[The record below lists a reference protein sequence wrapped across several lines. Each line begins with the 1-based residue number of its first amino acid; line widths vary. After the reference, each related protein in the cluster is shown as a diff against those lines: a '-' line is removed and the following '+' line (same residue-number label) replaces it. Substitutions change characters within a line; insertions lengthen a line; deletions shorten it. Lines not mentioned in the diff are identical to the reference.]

1 MQGPVLVYWSGQFR
15 IWRCEEANRLRGT
28 RRVTLEAI
36 EPRRLY
42 RQVADQLRA
51 FIDAGN
57 SPPGTRLP
65 TERDLAERLNVSR
78 PTIREALIALEVEGR
93 IRIRVG
99 SGIYVAE
106 PQPDLARP
114 PAETDGPFEILRAR
128 AFIEGAVAAEAAPLA
143 KAQHLA
149 TLDET
154 ILAMEQVQHPSDEA
168 IAIDRAFHVAI
179 ASIIGNPVVVRVV
192 GDLFDQRMTP
202 YFGRLAAHFE
212 NAESWQETIREHRA
226 IRNALAARDSNH
238 ARDAL
243 RRHLERSQER
253 FSRSFGE
260 GDGAVEVVDPGRG
273 LARRPSIRSV

>member
-1 MQGPVLVYWSGQFR
+1 M
-15 IWRCEEANRLRGT
+15 
-28 RRVTLEAI
+28 TLEAI

-51 FIDAGN
+51 YIDSGS

-65 TERDLAERLNVSR
+65 TERELADRLNVSR

-106 PQPDLARP
+106 PPVGSPRP
-114 PAETDGPFEILRAR
+114 VAEVDGPFEILRAR
-128 AFIEGAVAAEAAPLA
+128 AFIEGAIAAEAAPMA
-143 KAQHLA
+143 KAPHIA
-149 TLDET
+149 ALDET
-154 ILAMEQVQHPSDEA
+154 IMAMENVRHPSDEA
-168 IAIDRAFHVAI
+168 VAIDRAFHVAI
-179 ASIIGNPVVVRVV
+179 ASTLGNPVIVRVV

-202 YFGRLAAHFE
+202 YFGRLAAYFE
-212 NAESWQETIREHRA
+212 NEESWRETIREHRA
-226 IRNALAARDSNH
+226 IRNALASRDSAL

-253 FSRSFGE
+253 FSKSFGE
-260 GDGAVEVVDPGRG
+260 GDGALEVVDAGHG
-273 LARRPSIRSV
+273 LARRPGIRRL